1 MNYYIISGERSG
13 DLHASNLAKALKK
26 EDPSAIY
33 RGTGGEYSKEAGVE
47 LFRNYSEIAFMGLWE
62 VFVNL
67 RTISRIFREVQA
79 DILLF
84 KPDVLILVDFGG
96 FNMRMAKWA
105 KENNISVYYYISPKI
120 WAWNQKRAL
129 KIKATVDRMFV
140 IMPFEKEFYKKYDYT
155 RVDYIGNP
163 VQDAVGAHVVNSNF
177 RKDNNLPDKPIIAIL
192 AGSRKQEVTVMLET
206 MMSFTK
212 EYPEYHFVIA
222 AVSNLPKEYY
232 EPYRSSTVSVVYDQ
246 AYDVLSYS
254 EAAVVTSG
262 TATLETALF
271 EVPQVVCYKT
281 NPITYFIGKPLV
293 KIKFFSLP
301 NLIAGKEIVKELLQ
315 YEFTTEI
322 VSGELR
328 KLLDKNYNQK
338 VKNDYKEMKRIMGEK
353 GASDRA
359 AKLMVNYL
367 KDVNKNN

>member
-1 MNYYIISGERSG
+1 LKYYIISGERSG
-13 DLHASNLAKALKK
+13 DLHASNLVKGLKK
-26 EDPSAIY
+26 NDPSAIF
-33 RGTGGEYSKEAGVE
+33 RGTGGEYLKEAGAE
-47 LFRNYSEIAFMGLWE
+47 LFRHYKEIAFMGLWE
-62 VFVNL
+62 VVVNL
-67 RTISRIFREVQA
+67 RVISRIFREVQA

-105 KENNISVYYYISPKI
+105 KANNIKVYYYISPKI

-140 IMPFEKEFYKKYDYT
+140 IMPFEKDFYKKFDYT
-155 RVDYIGNP
+155 NVDYIGNP

-177 RKDNNLPDKPIIAIL
+177 RNENNIPDKPLIAIL

-206 MMSFTK
+206 MVSFTK
-212 EYPEYHFVIA
+212 EYPNYHFVIA

-232 EPYRSSTVSVVYDQ
+232 ESYKTSNITIVYDQ
-246 AYDVLSYS
+246 AYDVLSYA

-281 NPITYFIGKPLV
+281 NPVTYFIGKPLV
-293 KIKFFSLP
+293 KIEFFSLP

-315 YEFTTEI
+315 YDFTTEI
-322 VSGELR
+322 VSDELR
-328 KLLDKNYNQK
+328 KLLNKDYSQK
-338 VKNDYKEMKRIMGEK
+338 VKNDYKEMKQIMGEK
-353 GASDRA
+353 GASERA
-359 AKLMVNYL
+359 AKLMVDYL
-367 KDVNKNN
+367 NDGE

>member
-1 MNYYIISGERSG
+1 MKYYIISGERSG
-13 DLHASNLAKALKK
+13 DLHASNLVKELKK
-26 EDPSAIY
+26 NDPAAIV
-33 RGTGGEYSKEAGVE
+33 RGTGGEYLKETGAE
-47 LFRNYSEIAFMGLWE
+47 LFRHYKDIAFMGLWE
-62 VFVNL
+62 VFTNL
-67 RTISRIFREVQA
+67 RTISKIFKEVQQ
-79 DILLF
+79 DILSF

-105 KENNISVYYYISPKI
+105 KENKLKVYYYISPKI

-129 KIKATVDRMFV
+129 KIKASVDRMFV
-140 IMPFEKEFYKKYDYT
+140 IMPFEKDFYKKFDYLN
-155 RVDYIGNP
+155 VDYVGNP
-163 VQDAVGAHVVNSNF
+163 VQDAVGAHIVNQNF
-177 RKDNNLPDKPIIAIL
+177 RKNNAIPDKPIIAIL

-206 MMSFTK
+206 MISFTK
-212 EYPEYHFVIA
+212 EFPEHHFVIA

-232 EPYRSSTVSVVYDQ
+232 EPFRASNISIVYDQ
-246 AYDVLSYS
+246 AYDVLSFA

-281 NPITYFIGKPLV
+281 NPITYFIGRPLV
-293 KIKFFSLP
+293 KIDFFSLP

-315 YEFTTEI
+315 YDFTTRI

-328 KLLDKNYNQK
+328 KLLDKDYNQK

-353 GASDRA
+353 GASQRTG
-359 AKLMVNYL
+359 KLMVDYL
-367 KDVNKNN
+367 KNGN